1 MKVMENTG
9 AVLLSKL
16 MLQMIWWRKPLRIV
30 MAKLAP

>member
-1 MKVMENTG
+1 MG

-16 MLQMIWWRKPLRIV
+16 MQQMMQWRMPLRIV